1 MKRYRV
7 ATWLKMGTPIPFIFN
22 NKPYTLEMKRTTRI
36 KSGCMDIYFIVT
48 DGKDIV
54 KFDWRE
60 VKTGHDLDA
69 NPDGVTIYFC
79 ENNRALNKVAKWLD
93 EQVLK
98 DKEMIDIDDMI
109 IAGKRP
115 NVLRGKVK
123 PDWYDAREE
132 LPRGNDNVLIC
143 SREGDIGIGYYEHRF
158 EEFVTDNELD
168 GTIKGW
174 MYLPDAYDWRANTEA
189 CEYDEEYQQ
198 ELEDA
203 HWDAKIDEARGK

>member
-7 ATWLKMGTPIPFIFN
+7 ATWLRKGTIPFIYN
-22 NKPYTLEMKRTTRI
+22 NKPYALEVWKD
-36 KSGCMDIYFIVT
+36 KSRGTGYLDFYFTVT
-48 DGKDIV
+48 DGKGTV
-54 KFDWRE
+54 KFDWRD
-60 VKTGHDLDA
+60 VKKGHDLEHD
-69 NPDGVTIYFC
+69 PEGVTIYFC
-79 ENNRALNKVAKWLD
+79 EGNKSLNKCAKWLD

-98 DKEMIDIDDMI
+98 GKEMIDIDDMI
-109 IAGKRP
+109 SSGKRP
-115 NVLRGKVK
+115 NVLGGKVK

-143 SREGDIGIGYYEHRF
+143 SREGDIGIGYYEHRS

>member
-7 ATWLKMGTPIPFIFN
+7 ATWLKMETPIPFIFN
-22 NKPYTLEMKRTTRI
+22 NKPYSLEMKRTNKI

-79 ENNRALNKVAKWLD
+79 ENNRALNKVARWLD

-132 LPRGNDNVLIC
+132 MPINYNDVLV
-143 SREGDIGIGYYEHRF
+143 STSEDEVGIGYYNSFSH
-158 EEFVTDNELD
+158 ELVADDVD

-174 MYLPDAYDWRANTEA
+174 MPLPDAYDWRANKED

-203 HWDAKIDEARGK
+203 HWDAKIDEARVR